1 MEEERLKILN
11 MVESG
16 EIDTEQATQLLAALE
31 GAHDPQPSF
40 PGTLASD
47 ARHAPGRKWS
57 DFWIYPLMA
66 GGGML
71 VFGALAAAWLSSA
84 GLALPSCVCGWFP
97 MLMGFLIM
105 LLAWWSRSARWLHLR
120 ISEEGK
126 RRIAFSFPLP
136 LSLAAW
142 VLRLAQPFVPQLAET
157 GVDDLLIA
165 LRDAEIDDE
174 ALFID
179 VQDEENGEHVQ
190 VYIG

>member
-11 MVESG
+11 MVEAG
-16 EIDTEQATQLLAALE
+16 QIDAEQAAQLLAALE
-31 GAHDPQPSF
+31 AAHDPEPSLPESPASTARPI
-40 PGTLASD
+40 PGK
-47 ARHAPGRKWS
+47 KWS

-66 GGGML
+66 GGGVVVL
-71 VFGALAAAWLSSA
+71 GALAAAWLSFA
-84 GLALPSCVCGWFP
+84 GPALLACVCGWFP

-105 LLAWWSRSARWLHLR
+105 LLAWWSRSARWLHVR
-120 ISEEGK
+120 ISEEGR
-126 RRIAFSFPLP
+126 RRIALSFPLP

-142 VLRLAQPFVPQLAET
+142 VLRLVQPFVPQLAET

-165 LRDAEIDDE
+165 LRDAEVDGE

>member
-1 MEEERLKILN
+1 MEEERLRILN

-16 EIDTEQATQLLAALE
+16 QIDTEQATQLLAALD
-31 GAHDPQPSF
+31 AADDPEPSS
-40 PGTLASD
+40 PKALASE
-47 ARHAPGRKWS
+47 AQHASGRKWS

-66 GGGML
+66 GGGVL
-71 VFGALAAAWLSSA
+71 VLGALAAAWLSFSGPA
-84 GLALPSCVCGWFP
+84 FLSCACGWVP
-97 MLMGFLIM
+97 MLVGMLIM

-120 ISEEGK
+120 ISEGGR
-126 RRIAFSFPLP
+126 RRIALSFPLP

-165 LRDAEIDDE
+165 LRDADIDDE
-174 ALFID
+174 ALVID
-179 VQDEENGEHVQ
+179 VQDEEDGEHVQ

>member
-11 MVESG
+11 MVEAG
-16 EIDTEQATQLLAALE
+16 QIDTEQATQLLAALE
-31 GAHDPQPSF
+31 AAHDPEPS
-40 PGTLASD
+40 PPRTLASD
-47 ARHAPGRKWS
+47 AQYARGRKWS

-66 GGGML
+66 GVGVL
-71 VFGALAAAWLSSA
+71 VLGTLAATWLSST

-97 MLMGFLIM
+97 MLLGLLIM

-120 ISEEGK
+120 ISEEG
-126 RRIAFSFPLP
+126 RRKIALSFPLP

-165 LRDAEIDDE
+165 LRDADIDDE

-179 VQDEENGEHVQ
+179 VQDEEDGEHVQ

>member
-1 MEEERLKILN
+1 MEEERFKILN
-11 MVESG
+11 MIQTG
-16 EIDTEQATQLLAALE
+16 QIDTEQATQLLASLE
-31 GAHDPQPSF
+31 AANDPEPS
-40 PGTLASD
+40 PPRTLASD
-47 ARHAPGRKWS
+47 AQYAPGRKWS

-71 VFGALAAAWLSSA
+71 VLGALAAAWLSSA

-97 MLMGFLIM
+97 MLLGLLIVF
-105 LLAWWSRSARWLHLR
+105 LAWWSRSARWLHLR
-120 ISEEGK
+120 ISGEGR
-126 RRIAFSFPLP
+126 RRIALSFPLP

-142 VLRLAQPFVPQLAET
+142 VLRFAQPFLPQLAET

-165 LRDAEIDDE
+165 LRDADIDDE

-179 VQDEENGEHVQ
+179 VQDEEDGEHVQ